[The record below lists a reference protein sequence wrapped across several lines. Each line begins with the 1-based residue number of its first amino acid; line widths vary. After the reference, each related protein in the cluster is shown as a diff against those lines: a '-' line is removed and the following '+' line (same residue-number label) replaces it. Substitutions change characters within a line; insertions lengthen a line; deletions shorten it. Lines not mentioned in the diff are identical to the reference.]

1 MFMLRLLKVAVAN
14 AVKPMQKICEKYRKQ
29 PYKLKTNID
38 WMGKRW

>member
-29 PYKLKTNID
+29 PYKPTTALVV
-38 WMGKRW
+38 